1 MKDFKPNR
9 KMHDGPPTNMCWGGK
24 AMKKAEGG
32 TVRSRFN
39 SAFAEA
45 RKRGDKVF
53 DFEGKKYTTELAK
66 PKPKVEVGPHGPGS
80 EENDY
85 KSESSENDVV
95 AGSRPSTEENARPTP
110 PKQKIGYTLPD
121 VGLRIGKQGESAI
134 TTSPSEDKSDIEP
147 DFVRKKY
154 SIPGVRMGQKGEPA
168 IVIEKKRG
176 GMAKGE
182 KIMKKAKGGHI
193 HGEFSDVKRGDF
205 TKERHLQDH
214 VTSDEVAA
222 KAKGGA
228 NWIAGAIKHKGAL
241 HRDLGVPMGK
251 KIPAGKLEKA
261 THSSNPTIAKRARL
275 AKTLASF
282 K

>member
-45 RKRGDKVF
+45 RNRGDKTF

-66 PKPKVEVGPHGPGS
+66 PLKPMAGRSKPETEV
-80 EENDY
+80 NDY
-85 KSESSENDVV
+85 KNDT
-95 AGSRPSTEENARPTP
+95 ASRPSVEESTVEMPGGTRPSMENTP
-110 PKQKIGYTLPD
+110 LDRGNK
-121 VGLRIGKQGESAI
+121 
-134 TTSPSEDKSDIEP
+134 P
-147 DFVRKKY
+147 DFVRKNY
-154 SIPGVRMGQKGEPA
+154 SMPGVRIGKEGEPA
-168 IVIEKKRG
+168 IVIGKKRDDSETESNNDTQPDFVRKNYSMPGVRIGEEGEPAIVIGKKRG
-176 GMAKGE
+176 GMAKG
-182 KIMKKAKGGHI
+182 G
-193 HGEFSDVKRGDF
+193 
-205 TKERHLQDH
+205 
-214 VTSDEVAA
+214 
-222 KAKGGA
+222 

-251 KIPAGKLEKA
+251 KIPAGKLAKA
-261 THSSNPTIAKRARL
+261 EHSSNPTIAKRARL
-275 AKTLASF
+275 AKTLPSF

>member
-85 KSESSENDVV
+85 KSESSENDIV

-176 GMAKGE
+176 GMAKG
-182 KIMKKAKGGHI
+182 G
-193 HGEFSDVKRGDF
+193 
-205 TKERHLQDH
+205 
-214 VTSDEVAA
+214 
-222 KAKGGA
+222 

-241 HRDLGVPMGK
+241 HRDLGVPMGQ

>member
-45 RKRGDKVF
+45 RNRGDKTF

-66 PKPKVEVGPHGPGS
+66 PLKPMAGRSKPETEV
-80 EENDY
+80 NDY
-85 KSESSENDVV
+85 KNDT
-95 AGSRPSTEENARPTP
+95 ASRPSVEESTVEMPGGTRPSMENTP
-110 PKQKIGYTLPD
+110 LDRGNK
-121 VGLRIGKQGESAI
+121 
-134 TTSPSEDKSDIEP
+134 P
-147 DFVRKKY
+147 DFVRKND
-154 SIPGVRMGQKGEPA
+154 SMPGVRIGEEGEPA
-168 IVIEKKRG
+168 IVIGKKRG
-176 GMAKGE
+176 GMAT
-182 KIMKKAKGGHI
+182 GG
-193 HGEFSDVKRGDF
+193 
-205 TKERHLQDH
+205 
-214 VTSDEVAA
+214 
-222 KAKGGA
+222 

-251 KIPAGKLEKA
+251 KIPAGKLAKA
-261 THSSNPTIAKRARL
+261 EHSSNPTIAKRARL